1 LEVAR
6 AYCLNMIPLVLLHL
20 AVTLVL
26 VGLIW
31 TIQVVHYPLMSMVG
45 AEAFAAYH
53 SAHSTQIT
61 FLVGPLMVAELLSAL
76 FLVLSPPTGVSAW
89 ACWLGLFLVGVV
101 WVSTALLQ
109 VPAHNQLSLGFN
121 AEVHAWLVR
130 SNWVRTLAWTA
141 RGGLWLYLVAPLFSK
156 R

>member
-1 LEVAR
+1 MSL
-6 AYCLNMIPLVLLHL
+6 LVLGHL
-20 AVTLVL
+20 AVTLIL

-45 AEAFAAYH
+45 PEAFAAYH

-76 FLVLSPPTGVSAW
+76 FLVLSPPAGVSAW

-101 WVSTALLQ
+101 WLSTVLLQ
-109 VPAHNQLSLGFN
+109 IPAHNQLSQGFQ
-121 AEVHAWLVR
+121 AEVHSWLVR
-130 SNWVRTLAWTA
+130 SNWVRTVAWTA
-141 RGGLWLYLVAPLFSK
+141 RGALWLYLVASLFTK